1 MMRNGSA
8 LERGKGEDRPVQYGS
23 GSVSHSQ
30 SGVRFNRIKIDRG
43 DDGGA
48 FLGAFP
54 V

>member
-1 MMRNGSA
+1 MRAMNAPS
-8 LERGKGEDRPVQYGS
+8 EQRDDSRSP
-23 GSVSHSQ
+23 
-30 SGVRFNRIKIDRG
+30 GVRFNRIKIDRG

>member
-1 MMRNGSA
+1 MPTSA
-8 LERGKGEDRPVQYGS
+8 SLAASERLITRHLGPFCVRPPLVGP
-23 GSVSHSQ
+23 
-30 SGVRFNRIKIDRG
+30 GVRFNRIKIDRG